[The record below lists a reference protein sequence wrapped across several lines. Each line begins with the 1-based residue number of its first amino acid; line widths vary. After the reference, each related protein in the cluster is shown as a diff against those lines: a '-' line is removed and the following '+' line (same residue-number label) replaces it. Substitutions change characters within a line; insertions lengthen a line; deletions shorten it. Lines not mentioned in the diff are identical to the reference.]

1 MSDLREKV
9 TIELNLDLSIPRN
22 RVTVE
27 EDHGVVT
34 LRGCVER
41 AYEEFHAGV
50 IARRVPGVIRV
61 WNEVA
66 VLTTRLDV
74 AAPPP
79 FNPEGV

>member
-41 AYEEFHAGV
+41 AYEKFHAGV

-61 WNEVA
+61 RNEVA
-66 VLTTRLDV
+66 VLPTRLDA